1 MNNRGRL
8 FSYAAVHQEGK
19 SDKDERNAEAL
30 THIKN
35 HILLKTDLWFLY
47 EFDEEAHT
55 EATDE
60 EGTDEESSMKLRQSV
75 LVHQDLEH
83 SQEEVAESLI
93 KLCRMLWLRLV
104 SELENKAPRERGYIT
119 VNFRIEEISKA
130 DKGCCKADCNCKMV
144 HDPDEIK
151 VIFTTIMSCKPPHCN
166 KESYCTA
173 MAGKTALPR
182 HEYLPKSFPA
192 AKIIVWLIEETM
204 SETSSYNGS
213 DKKSV
218 KKRIKQDYRHTFSL
232 EEPLENEPS
241 QNES

>member
-1 MNNRGRL
+1 MDNRGRL
-8 FSYAAVHQEGK
+8 FSDAAVHQEAN

-30 THIKN
+30 SHIQD
-35 HILLKTDLWFLY
+35 HILLETYLRLLDEL
-47 EFDEEAHT
+47 DEEAHT
-55 EATDE
+55 EATDK
-60 EGTDEESSMKLRQSV
+60 EGADEESSVKLRQSV
-75 LVHQDLEH
+75 LVHQNLEY
-83 SQEEVAESLI
+83 SQKEVAESLI
-93 KLCRMLWLRLV
+93 KLCRMLWLCLM
-104 SELENKAPRERGYIT
+104 SELKNEAPRERGYIT

-151 VIFTTIMSCKPPHCN
+151 IIFTTIMSCKPPHCN
-166 KESYCTA
+166 KESYCAA
-173 MAGKTALPR
+173 MAGKTTLPW
-182 HEYLPKSFPA
+182 HEYLPESFPA
-192 AKIIVWLIEETM
+192 AKIIVWLIEETV

-218 KKRIKQDYRHTFSL
+218 KKRIKQGYRHAFSL